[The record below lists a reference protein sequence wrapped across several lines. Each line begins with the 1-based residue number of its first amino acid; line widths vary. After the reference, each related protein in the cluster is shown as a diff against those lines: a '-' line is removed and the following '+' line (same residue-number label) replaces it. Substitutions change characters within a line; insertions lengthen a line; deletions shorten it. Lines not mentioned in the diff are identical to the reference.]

1 MKRLSY
7 LFILLA
13 GLLVVSCDDA
23 SESLPYGYIGQ
34 TEQGS
39 DTYVMKGYESA
50 GNGFNVYKPATIGAP
65 FYIKSKAFTGRN
77 YAFAPVSAQSLEE
90 LTIVPSANA
99 FSENVEVKPATCYWV
114 RFNRYNHYQMGKLR
128 VAYINGNEVGI
139 EYAASADVDVNN
151 ANPANGNKAGNFE
164 IPALNATNQ
173 YIEYYA
179 AVSDEEGAEQVLNFS
194 LEYIASQKHSA
205 WVAFSFD
212 PVTAQDNV
220 ARTNEWN
227 QDDPH
232 IDNSVEVTESMHKS
246 DGYDKGHLCAS
257 EDRVYS
263 TSANKQTFYYS
274 NISPQIGSFNQK
286 YWAALEKQV
295 QAWGR
300 STINGTYDKLYVV
313 KGGTTDRLLTNFT
326 GVKKANDGLYPTTN
340 ADGLTL
346 GGLICPSY
354 YYMALLSEKAG
365 VYHTIA
371 FLVPHSELLPE
382 KPGKDEFM
390 VYAVSIKNL
399 EYETGIDFFCNLPNE
414 IEKTV
419 EATYSADDWAW

>member
-1 MKRLSY
+1 M
-7 LFILLA
+7 
-13 GLLVVSCDDA
+13 
-23 SESLPYGYIGQ
+23 
-34 TEQGS
+34 
-39 DTYVMKGYESA
+39 
-50 GNGFNVYKPATIGAP
+50 
-65 FYIKSKAFTGRN
+65 
-77 YAFAPVSAQSLEE
+77 
-90 LTIVPSANA
+90 
-99 FSENVEVKPATCYWV
+99 
-114 RFNRYNHYQMGKLR
+114 
-128 VAYINGNEVGI
+128 GI
-139 EYAASADVDVNN
+139 EYVASDDVDVDNT
-151 ANPANGNKAGNFE
+151 NPVNSNKADNLE

-179 AVSDEEGAEQVLNFS
+179 GMSDEEGAEQVLNFS
-194 LEYIASQKHSA
+194 LEYIASKKHSA

-212 PVTAQDNV
+212 PVTSQDNIK
-220 ARTNEWN
+220 RTNEWN
-227 QDDPH
+227 QDDPN

-246 DGYDKGHLCAS
+246 DGYDKGHICAS

-263 TSANKQTFYYS
+263 VSANKQTFYYS

-295 QAWGR
+295 QTWGR

-313 KGGTTDRLLTNFT
+313 KGGTTNRLLTNFT

-340 ADGLTL
+340 AAGLTP

-365 VYHTIA
+365 VYHAIA

-382 KPGKDEFM
+382 KPDKDEFM
-390 VYAVSIKNL
+390 AYAVSIENL

-414 IEKTV
+414 VEKKV
-419 EATYSADDWAW
+419 EAVYSEEDWAW

>member
-1 MKRLSY
+1 MQ
-7 LFILLA
+7 
-13 GLLVVSCDDA
+13 
-23 SESLPYGYIGQ
+23 P
-34 TEQGS
+34 
-39 DTYVMKGYESA
+39 
-50 GNGFNVYKPATIGAP
+50 
-65 FYIKSKAFTGRN
+65 
-77 YAFAPVSAQSLEE
+77 
-90 LTIVPSANA
+90 
-99 FSENVEVKPATCYWV
+99 
-114 RFNRYNHYQMGKLR
+114 
-128 VAYINGNEVGI
+128 
-139 EYAASADVDVNN
+139 
-151 ANPANGNKAGNFE
+151 
-164 IPALNATNQ
+164 
-173 YIEYYA
+173 IEYYA
-179 AVSDEEGAEQVLNFS
+179 GVSDEEGAGQVLNFS
-194 LEYIASQKHSA
+194 LEYIASKKHSA

-212 PVTAQDNV
+212 PITAQDNV
-220 ARTNEWN
+220 KRANEWN
-227 QDDPH
+227 QDDPN

-263 TSANKQTFYYS
+263 KSANKQTFYYS

-295 QAWGR
+295 QTWGR